1 MEIYEALKK
10 SIEAADKNYE
20 KNKDDSYL
28 SVIYAHKK
36 QKLENILSQ
45 LEHVPE
51 PRCLLQELRQELKRL
66 SRLAE
71 EEEHRPTFDWYGE
84 HYWETVYM
92 GEIDGCKEAVSI
104 LETFQRPV

>member
-45 LEHVPE
+45 F
-51 PRCLLQELRQELKRL
+51 
-66 SRLAE
+66 A
-71 EEEHRPTFDWYGE
+71 W
-84 HYWETVYM
+84 
-92 GEIDGCKEAVSI
+92 
-104 LETFQRPV
+104 